1 MERTLSRLNARRATC
16 TTIKILLSASSLTLS
31 GITSASAVFTRMSV
45 KRAFAQVQNTFLS
58 IGPLQNSLHL
68 EQTILCDQNKR
79 EGRVDP
85 ALQFGARTIRE
96 ATLPR
101 QGADLIRLSC
111 NGLADVG
118 DRRER
123 GRRWYVSIVSALD
136 CRGRCAA
143 TSLNYSRGKDG
154 ARRRPPSAILN
165 CEDRAKT
172 KGNED
177 GEIRDFRVSS
187 GSRKKKESK
196 LLVKITRSTC
206 TSNGMNISWR
216 SNSKIPAGFVERRL
230 SSAAYYRFIV
240 VEFWGISRGGWL
252 RALKSALRP
261 RRRWWDA
268 AARDRYRRGNIVRL
282 PLHCNAETRS
292 LRVYSRELYALHHVA
307 EEAVPCVELLRA
319 RAFFCHCFSPL
330 FSIEKPPGYG

>member
-16 TTIKILLSASSLTLS
+16 TTIKILLSASSLALS
-31 GITSASAVFTRMSV
+31 GITRSSASVVFTRMSV

-177 GEIRDFRVSS
+177 GEIRDFRVPS

-196 LLVKITRSTC
+196 NYTFDLH
-206 TSNGMNISWR
+206 
-216 SNSKIPAGFVERRL
+216 VERNEHIL
-230 SSAAYYRFIV
+230 AIEFEDSGRF
-240 VEFWGISRGGWL
+240 RGKAFILVLPFHRGRVLGNFTGWL
-252 RALKSALRP
+252 
-261 RRRWWDA
+261 
-268 AARDRYRRGNIVRL
+268 
-282 PLHCNAETRS
+282 
-292 LRVYSRELYALHHVA
+292 VA
-307 EEAVPCVELLRA
+307 CA
-319 RAFFCHCFSPL
+319 
-330 FSIEKPPGYG
+330 

>member
-1 MERTLSRLNARRATC
+1 M
-16 TTIKILLSASSLTLS
+16 IL
-31 GITSASAVFTRMSV
+31 
-45 KRAFAQVQNTFLS
+45 
-58 IGPLQNSLHL
+58 
-68 EQTILCDQNKR
+68 QNKR

-143 TSLNYSRGKDG
+143 TSLNYSRRKDG

-177 GEIRDFRVSS
+177 GEIRDFRVPS

-216 SNSKIPAGFVERRL
+216 SNSKIRG
-230 SSAAYYRFIV
+230 RF
-240 VEFWGISRGGWL
+240 RGKAFILVLPFHRGRVLGNFTGWL
-252 RALKSALRP
+252 
-261 RRRWWDA
+261 
-268 AARDRYRRGNIVRL
+268 
-282 PLHCNAETRS
+282 
-292 LRVYSRELYALHHVA
+292 VA
-307 EEAVPCVELLRA
+307 CA
-319 RAFFCHCFSPL
+319 
-330 FSIEKPPGYG
+330 

>member
-1 MERTLSRLNARRATC
+1 M
-16 TTIKILLSASSLTLS
+16 IL
-31 GITSASAVFTRMSV
+31 
-45 KRAFAQVQNTFLS
+45 
-58 IGPLQNSLHL
+58 
-68 EQTILCDQNKR
+68 QNKR

-96 ATLPR
+96 ATLLR

-111 NGLADVG
+111 NGLAGVG

-177 GEIRDFRVSS
+177 GEIRDFRVPS
-187 GSRKKKESK
+187 GSRKKKEGK

-216 SNSKIPAGFVERRL
+216 SNSKIRPVSWKGVYPRITVSSWSSFGEFHGVVGCVRLKARSVRGGAGGTRLHAIGIVVATLYVSPSTVTPKPGHYAFIRANYTRYITLQRRL
-230 SSAAYYRFIV
+230 FPVSSYYA
-240 VEFWGISRGGWL
+240 
-252 RALKSALRP
+252 RAPFSAT
-261 RRRWWDA
+261 
-268 AARDRYRRGNIVRL
+268 VF
-282 PLHCNAETRS
+282 LHCFRS
-292 LRVYSRELYALHHVA
+292 RSHRGMV
-307 EEAVPCVELLRA
+307 
-319 RAFFCHCFSPL
+319 SPAM
-330 FSIEKPPGYG
+330 E

>member
-1 MERTLSRLNARRATC
+1 
-16 TTIKILLSASSLTLS
+16 
-31 GITSASAVFTRMSV
+31 MSV

-111 NGLADVG
+111 NGLAGVG

-177 GEIRDFRVSS
+177 GEIRDFRVPS

-216 SNSKIPAGFVERRL
+216 SNSKIRPVSWKGVYPRITVSSWSSFGEFHGVVGCVRLKARSVRGGAGGTRLHAIGIVVATLYVSPSTVTPKPGHYAFIRANYTRYITLQRRL
-230 SSAAYYRFIV
+230 FPVSSYYA
-240 VEFWGISRGGWL
+240 
-252 RALKSALRP
+252 RAPFSAT
-261 RRRWWDA
+261 
-268 AARDRYRRGNIVRL
+268 VF
-282 PLHCNAETRS
+282 LHCFRS
-292 LRVYSRELYALHHVA
+292 RSHRGMV
-307 EEAVPCVELLRA
+307 
-319 RAFFCHCFSPL
+319 SPAM
-330 FSIEKPPGYG
+330 E

>member
-1 MERTLSRLNARRATC
+1 MLRRRLLSFSSRGVPRESSALSAFHASRHSFKSVSVERPLSRLNARRATC

-31 GITSASAVFTRMSV
+31 GITRSSASVVFTRMSV
-45 KRAFAQVQNTFLS
+45 KRAFAHRCKTRFY
-58 IGPLQNSLHL
+58 PLDRCR
-68 EQTILCDQNKR
+68 ILCISSRRFFVILQNKR

-111 NGLADVG
+111 NGLAGVG

-165 CEDRAKT
+165 CEDRKRRET
-172 KGNED
+172 KMARSATFVFQAGRE
-177 GEIRDFRVSS
+177 
-187 GSRKKKESK
+187 RKRKVNCS
-196 LLVKITRSTC
+196 
-206 TSNGMNISWR
+206 
-216 SNSKIPAGFVERRL
+216 
-230 SSAAYYRFIV
+230 
-240 VEFWGISRGGWL
+240 
-252 RALKSALRP
+252 
-261 RRRWWDA
+261 
-268 AARDRYRRGNIVRL
+268 
-282 PLHCNAETRS
+282 
-292 LRVYSRELYALHHVA
+292 
-307 EEAVPCVELLRA
+307 
-319 RAFFCHCFSPL
+319 
-330 FSIEKPPGYG
+330 